1 MVIGTLEHVFAIG
14 EDVNGNLWF
23 GDRDTGAWKYEG
35 TQFTNYTQS
44 NGLTTTHIWTIYRD
58 RRNNMLFGMAD
69 GSVCRWTGERF
80 VREW

>member
-1 MVIGTLEHVFAIG
+1 MVVGTLEHVFAIG
-14 EDVNGNLWF
+14 EDVNGNLWI
-23 GDRDTGAWKYEG
+23 GDRDTGAWKYDG
-35 TQFTNYTQS
+35 TQFTNYTQA
-44 NGLTTTHIWTIYRD
+44 NGLATTHIWTIYRD

>member
-1 MVIGTLEHVFAIG
+1 MVVGTLEHVFAIG

-44 NGLTTTHIWTIYRD
+44 NGLTTTHIWTIYHD
-58 RRNNMLFGMAD
+58 RRNNMLFGMAE

-80 VREW
+80 LRE